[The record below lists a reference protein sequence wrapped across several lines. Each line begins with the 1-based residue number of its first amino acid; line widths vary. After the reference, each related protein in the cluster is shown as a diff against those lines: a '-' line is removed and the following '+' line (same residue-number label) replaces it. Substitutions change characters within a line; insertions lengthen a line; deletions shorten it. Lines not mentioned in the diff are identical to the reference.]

1 MHPRRPVRIDEPVP
15 SKARRSTH
23 VAMWRRPALPL
34 LVVTVFTLTA
44 AGAGQAHADA
54 AGKTALAPAQDA
66 GLFTGH
72 GDHVHISSTAPRS
85 ASAHGWWTVDANV
98 GEPPTHAI
106 VTVQLQMKL
115 QDENDATW
123 IDAGEPGSERVKP
136 GGGSANRA
144 NARVQCK
151 NSARTIWRSV
161 IDVDIIGYADS
172 PNQTITPERAIP
184 CRV

>member
-1 MHPRRPVRIDEPVP
+1 MHPRRAVRADDEVSSSAHHNRQPTR
-15 SKARRSTH
+15 RRS
-23 VAMWRRPALPL
+23 ALL
-34 LVVTVFTLTA
+34 LRIIVTALVLTV
-44 AGAGQAHADA
+44 AGAGQAHAD
-54 AGKTALAPAQDA
+54 TARKSALTPAQDT

-72 GDHVHISSTAPRS
+72 GDDVHISSTPPRS
-85 ASAHGWWTVDANV
+85 ASAHGWWTVDASV
-98 GEPPTHAI
+98 GEPPTHSI

-115 QDENDATW
+115 QDENNATW

-144 NARVQCK
+144 TARVQCK
-151 NSARTIWRSV
+151 NSARTIWRSR

-172 PNQTITPERAIP
+172 PNQTITRERAIP